1 MWVCLCVLERGRE
14 NVSHFSTLGRSF
26 LEEFSVLIG
35 SNRAGVVLI
44 VFCLTLEFGPES
56 LVSLMRRS
64 CLPFFLVP
72 QPMWLLIRICRSH
85 GIMLII
91 LVQSLKLK
99 IYKNEEFNILCWN
112 YLLET
117 FGKVLCSSLCLMQEC
132 RVCVVKRAY
141 IVSFRLFPCF
151 WQRLLTIPLRQMS
164 YIRLWLLLLM

>member
-14 NVSHFSTLGRSF
+14 NVSHFSTLARSYW
-26 LEEFSVLIG
+26 EECSVLIG
-35 SNRAGVVLI
+35 SNRAGSSDTGVWTWEPGLSH
-44 VFCLTLEFGPES
+44 EEE
-56 LVSLMRRS
+56 
-64 CLPFFLVP
+64 LPSFLPCSSANVITN
-72 QPMWLLIRICRSH
+72 QNMQITWNHCNHFS
-85 GIMLII
+85 
-91 LVQSLKLK
+91 SKLK

-132 RVCVVKRAY
+132 CVCVVKRAY
-141 IVSFRLFPCF
+141 IVSLRLFPCF